1 MFVVGGKR
9 VVVFRRIEACLLEMI
24 QALPIESESGVDGPF
39 RCHAVSRFIAM
50 RGRARRA
57 TAIQGVQRVFL
68 DDKCT
73 TREKKKNKTKKI
85 SVKTWPARRV
95 YKYLQN
101 IHARAAAAADEG

>member
-68 DDKCT
+68 DDTCT
-73 TREKKKNKTKKI
+73 TKRKKKKKKKI
-85 SVKTWPARRV
+85 S
-95 YKYLQN
+95 
-101 IHARAAAAADEG
+101 